1 MGFRASREGKL
12 GMSGRLGVNERLESV
27 WVYSFVPGGLRVKE
41 TVKLKRVNVWGFK
54 SFIEIEATDK
64 IRKGGSGL

>member
-1 MGFRASREGKL
+1 
-12 GMSGRLGVNERLESV
+12 MSGRLGVNERFNSA
-27 WVYSFVPGGLRVKE
+27 WVYIRTSPGGLRVKE

-64 IRKGGSGL
+64 VGEGGKERKV